1 MRFMKKMAILAA
13 GLALALCAVSCS
25 DETEEIKVIII
36 SSGAGFSGY
45 YFIDDDYGVFEDDS
59 VSSSVYS
66 RTLYFEDVDDIDI
79 YASTKGDA
87 YSLAINVYR
96 DGSKVKSSHVTGSSE
111 PLYLNVTYELG
122 EEDDDDE

>member
-1 MRFMKKMAILAA
+1 MRFMRKMVILAA
-13 GLALALCAVSCS
+13 GLTLALCTMSCS

-59 VSSSVYS
+59 VSGSVYS

-79 YASTKGDA
+79 YAMTDGDA
-87 YSLAINVYR
+87 YSLTISVYR
-96 DGSKVKSSHVTGSSE
+96 DGSKVKSSYVTGSSE

-122 EEDDDDE
+122 EEDDDE

>member
-1 MRFMKKMAILAA
+1 MRFMRKMVILAA
-13 GLALALCAVSCS
+13 GLALALCSISCS
-25 DETEEIKVIII
+25 DEAEEIKVIII

-59 VSSSVYS
+59 VSGSVYS

-79 YASTKGDA
+79 YAMTDGDA
-87 YSLAINVYR
+87 YSLTISVYR
-96 DGSKVKSSHVTGSSE
+96 DGSKVKSSYVTGSSE